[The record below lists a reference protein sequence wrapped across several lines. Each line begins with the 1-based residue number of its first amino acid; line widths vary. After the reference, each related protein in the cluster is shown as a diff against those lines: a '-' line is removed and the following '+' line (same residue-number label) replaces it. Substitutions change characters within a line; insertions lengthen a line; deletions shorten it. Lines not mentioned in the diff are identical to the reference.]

1 MLAVVSFP
9 RSASLIQKLACNDAT
24 ASEVQLLCQ
33 AKFSE
38 SARQRNVAGKYLT
51 ERLVR
56 DAFENLI
63 RSIDTLGRRVG
74 VGEDWV
80 DVGKEKVA
88 LWKRL
93 LCKVSN
99 HYADFGYAHNIFINE
114 DTGYA
119 YVVGANRVVTLA
131 Y

>member
-24 ASEVQLLCQ
+24 ASEVKLLCQ

-38 SARQRNVAGKYLT
+38 SARQRNVAGKDLT

-56 DAFENLI
+56 DAFENLT

-88 LWKRL
+88 LWK
-93 LCKVSN
+93 KAIMQSV
-99 HYADFGYAHNIFINE
+99 
-114 DTGYA
+114 
-119 YVVGANRVVTLA
+119 
-131 Y
+131 